1 MGSYKS
7 AIVTSA
13 GESLIAQVLAG
24 NKAIT
29 FSSAKTS
36 SYAYPAGT
44 NIKALT
50 GLQDVVQTVTPFS
63 AEVFSDVIVQVSSR
77 FSNEDVSAEYPM
89 NTIGIYAQAEGEA
102 EQLFAV
108 VQAITPYIMEAQS
121 PTSPQGYIFNVQ
133 ITVQQASQL
142 TVTVNPAGTATVQD
156 ILDVKADIAAVENP
170 EFDDSGNVSTI
181 TDYNSFYN
189 SIVSKMSIFDFFR
202 NLKAGLKYLVNVGQ
216 IVNNGTTNQAG
227 FVMDARQANPDIQGT
242 LANQI
247 SVLNAKTSTV
257 TVNIPANGPV
267 SFNYPVGM
275 TKFNIILIGVK
286 ILTKYGVLVDWSYGE
301 DNMYYGG
308 VAFNDNDITYT
319 QKIDGNATSITFSFM
334 RYVP

>member
-7 AIVTSA
+7 AVVTSA

-24 NKAIT
+24 NKTIT
-29 FSSAKTS
+29 FSSAKIS

-77 FSNEDVSAEYPM
+77 FSNEDVTAEYPI

-189 SIVSKMSIFDFFR
+189 TIVSKMSIFDFFR

-247 SVLNAKTSTV
+247 SVLNAKALSYYSQPGQSRFIYFRISLDDTPYQLQIFVDDPVIVLRNMSTNS
-257 TVNIPANGPV
+257 NIWEI
-267 SFNYPVGM
+267 
-275 TKFNIILIGVK
+275 T
-286 ILTKYGVLVDWSYGE
+286 GE
-301 DNMYYGG
+301 L
-308 VAFNDNDITYT
+308 
-319 QKIDGNATSITFSFM
+319 S
-334 RYVP
+334 

>member
-7 AIVTSA
+7 AVVTSA

-24 NKAIT
+24 NKTIT

-50 GLQDVVQTVTPFS
+50 GLQDVVQTVMPFS

-156 ILDVKADIAAVENP
+156 ILDVKADIAAIENP

-181 TDYNSFYN
+181 TDYNSFYS

-247 SVLNAKTSTV
+247 SVLNSKTVVRYDSDVPNGYWRGIKSNYINSVFTLV
-257 TVNIPANGPV
+257 YSPETKRLHINYTANDGTARYASFIPNLDEPL
-267 SFNYPVGM
+267 PDEQP
-275 TKFNIILIGVK
+275 K
-286 ILTKYGVLVDWSYGE
+286 
-301 DNMYYGG
+301 
-308 VAFNDNDITYT
+308 
-319 QKIDGNATSITFSFM
+319 
-334 RYVP
+334 